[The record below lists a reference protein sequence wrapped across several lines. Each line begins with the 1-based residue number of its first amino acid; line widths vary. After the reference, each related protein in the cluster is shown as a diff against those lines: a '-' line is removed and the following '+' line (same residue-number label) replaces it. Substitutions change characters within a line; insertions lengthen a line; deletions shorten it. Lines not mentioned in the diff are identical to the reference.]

1 MAIPFIEL
9 TAENTQVPPKGEL
22 RAFRTELELTLR
34 QAAAALG
41 LDVVKFGELER
52 GLIHLK
58 DEPQWQK
65 TKALLREASGC
76 APTSTAT
83 RLSE

>member
-1 MAIPFIEL
+1 MATPFIEL
-9 TAENTQVPPKGEL
+9 TAENTHVPVKGEL
-22 RAFRTELELTLR
+22 RAFRIELELTLR

-41 LDVVKFGELER
+41 LDVVKCGELER

-58 DEPQWQK
+58 DEQQWQK

-76 APTSTAT
+76 VPTSTAT